1 MTYSKKLLVLTLLAA
16 SVSTAAQAGDWSNS
30 GSYNGYAAGSQNSA
44 SSYSMRDSLGNLT
57 MVNGRIVPNSYSS
70 GGGQSASAGVGTSGA
85 GAAYGEATAI
95 GNSLNVQ
102 VIGMHNTTIIDAQHI
117 NNGSQSAITKLNQ

>member
-1 MTYSKKLLVLTLLAA
+1 MTHSKKFLLAA
-16 SVSTAAQAGDWSNS
+16 LLATSVSTAAQAGGYSDS
-30 GSYNGYAAGSQNSA
+30 GMYNGYGAFSQNTPSN
-44 SSYSMRDSLGNLT
+44 YTMRDSLGNLT
-57 MVNGRIVPNSYSS
+57 MVNGRITPSTYSS

-102 VIGMHNTTIIDAQHI
+102 VIGMHNTTIIDAQQI
-117 NNGSQSAITKLNQ
+117 NNGSQTAITKLNQ